1 MGKEQQGDH
10 IPEAKYEHRVARALS
25 ILEHNRALKAITE
38 ERIEKAESRVRSYLL
53 LYGFT
58 SARLAGF
65 QIELD
70 GDELHLTRLPTEE
83 DAEQL
88 AFWLSETASATE
100 DVALRQEE
108 SLTPRQAEIMQQV
121 VTGEFPCPIC
131 GQPLQAKSTTPEEDT
146 DGVLLYCSCG
156 FKEV

>member
-1 MGKEQQGDH
+1 MGKEQPGEHNPQ
-10 IPEAKYEHRVARALS
+10 AQYEHKVARALS
-25 ILEHNRALKAITE
+25 ILEHNRALKAIAE
-38 ERIEKAESRVRSYLL
+38 GRIEKAESRVRSYLL

-70 GDELHLTRLPTEE
+70 GDELHLTRLPIEE

-88 AFWLSETASATE
+88 AFWLSETAPDTE
-100 DVALRQEE
+100 EAGRQPQEPP
-108 SLTPRQAEIMQQV
+108 TPHQVELISQANTSEL
-121 VTGEFPCPIC
+121 PCPIC
-131 GQPLQAKSTTPEEDT
+131 GERLKARLTHLEEDT
-146 DGVLLYCSCG
+146 DGMLLYCACG